1 MLPNEENEL
10 IFLSGFV
17 PRQVRARDKAK
28 EAMMGLRQLLVAA
41 GACIALAAGTT
52 SGVAQQWPNRTVKVV
67 VPYGVGGVTDTM
79 ARVTADRLSKMLHQ
93 TFVIENKL
101 GAGGAIGV
109 DYALHSPPDGY
120 TLLFVG
126 STLFTVLPL
135 AQKVNYVPLKDL
147 VPVSITGTNGM
158 VLVVEKSA
166 PYSTLREFLDYAR
179 ANPGKITYSS
189 GGPATNNHLSTA
201 YLAGREHLDLVHV
214 PFGGGQAAL
223 TAVLSKSV
231 DMHFGNS
238 SDLIE
243 PVKSGAVKALAVST
257 RERMP
262 QLPNVPTV
270 AETIPGF
277 EYVAWN
283 GYAVAGGVPKEVT
296 SKLAE
301 ALRVIA
307 RDPEVIN
314 IFAKLGIESVGT
326 TPDEAVESVRKDM
339 PIYSKVVDM
348 AGVRRK

>member
-1 MLPNEENEL
+1 MALKQWL
-10 IFLSGFV
+10 
-17 PRQVRARDKAK
+17 A
-28 EAMMGLRQLLVAA
+28 AA
-41 GACIALAAGTT
+41 GACALLATSTSAGL
-52 SGVAQQWPNRTVKVV
+52 AQQWPTRTVKVV

-79 ARVTADRLSKMLHQ
+79 ARVTADRLGKALNQ
-93 TFVIENKL
+93 TFVIENKP

-109 DYALHSPPDGY
+109 DYALNAPKDGH
-120 TLLFVG
+120 TILFVG

-135 AQKVNYVPLKDL
+135 ARQVNYVPLKDL

-158 VLVVEKSA
+158 VLVVAKDA
-166 PYSTLREFLDYAR
+166 PYSTLREFIDYAR
-179 ANPGKITYSS
+179 QNPGKITYSS
-189 GGPATNNHLSTA
+189 GGASTNNHLSTA
-201 YLAGREHLDLVHV
+201 YLAGKEKLDMVHV

-243 PVKSGAVKALAVST
+243 PVKSGTVKALAVST

-270 AETIPGF
+270 AETVPGY

-283 GYAVAGGVPKEVT
+283 GYATPGGVPAEVAGR
-296 SKLAE
+296 LAE

-307 RDPEVIN
+307 RDPEIIK
-314 IFAKLGIESVGT
+314 IFANLGIDSVGYDSRGGARQH
-326 TPDEAVESVRKDM
+326 PQR
-339 PIYSKVVDM
+339 Y
-348 AGVRRK
+348 AGLCGHGRHGRRTAQIAMD

>member
-1 MLPNEENEL
+1 M
-10 IFLSGFV
+10 I
-17 PRQVRARDKAK
+17 
-28 EAMMGLRQLLVAA
+28 LRQWLAAA
-41 GACIALAAGTT
+41 GACVVLAASTPAF
-52 SGVAQQWPNRTVKVV
+52 AQRWPSRTVKVV

-79 ARVTADRLSKMLHQ
+79 ARVTADRLGKALNQ

-109 DYALHSPPDGY
+109 DYALNSPQDGY
-120 TLLFVG
+120 TILFVG

-135 AQKVNYVPLKDL
+135 AQKVNYEPLKDL
-147 VPVSITGTNGM
+147 VPVSIVGTNGM
-158 VLVVEKSA
+158 VLVVDKSA
-166 PYSTLREFLDYAR
+166 PYSTLREFIDYAR

-201 YLAGREHLDLVHV
+201 YLAGKEGLDMVHV

-243 PVKSGAVKALAVST
+243 PVKSGTVKALAVST
-257 RERMP
+257 PQRMP

-283 GYAVAGGVPKEVT
+283 GYAVTGGVPPEVKT
-296 SKLAE
+296 RLSQ
-301 ALRVIA
+301 ALQPIA
-307 RDPEVIN
+307 RDPEITKL
-314 IFAKLGIESVGT
+314 FANLGIDAVGT
-326 TPDEAVESVRKDM
+326 TADEAVESIRKDI
-339 PIYSKVVDM
+339 PIFAKTVDL